1 VTPAPLAAA
10 DCERIR
16 AGPVGQPVNA
26 ASSLAYLGAG
36 ADLIARGRRAPAGRR
51 AWLVAYG
58 AATAANGIGGVAYHG
73 PGGVVSRWL
82 HDSALLA
89 TLGLMALADAERL
102 AGDEGWYR
110 GSLAVVAGAGALAA
124 VPRVSSAAQAAA
136 GGMLVAGE
144 AATFVRGR
152 RGVRADGAARAVGP
166 GPPGRVGRPT
176 RAASAGRLRR
186 RYVPMLVGG
195 GVAAATYRASRSGG
209 PLCRPDSL
217 VQGHGIWH
225 VLTALMLWWWGRE
238 ALDGGDGA

>member
-1 VTPAPLAAA
+1 MTPAPLAHA

-26 ASSLAYLGAG
+26 ASCLAYLGAG
-36 ADLIARGRRAPAGRR
+36 ADLIARARRAPAGRR

-58 AATAANGIGGVAYHG
+58 AATAANGIGGIAYHG
-73 PGGVVSRWL
+73 PGGMLSRWL

-89 TLGLMALADAERL
+89 TLGLMAFADAERL
-102 AGDEGWYR
+102 AGEEGWHR

-124 VPRVSSAAQAAA
+124 VPQVSTAAQAAA

-144 AATFVRGR
+144 AATYLRGR
-152 RGVRADGAARAVGP
+152 RDARADGAD
-166 GPPGRVGRPT
+166 RVGQAGRAGGSG
-176 RAASAGRLRR
+176 RAAGSAGKPRR
-186 RYVPMLVGG
+186 RYVPMVVGC

-217 VQGHGIWH
+217 VQGHGLWH
-225 VLTALMLWWWGRE
+225 GLTALMLWWWGRE
-238 ALDGGDGA
+238 ALDGG